1 MRQFADYLN
10 DTDPQLYHKLT
21 EGEGSRVLASI
32 FGGGG
37 AGALAGGLLGGP
49 LGATVGGYLGTKL
62 AGRYLPH
69 KGVLDAR
76 FNMKK
81 KQRKQMRTR

>member
-1 MRQFADYLN
+1 MRQFAEYLN
-10 DTDPQLYHKLT
+10 STDPELYHKVV
-21 EGEGSRVLASI
+21 EGDGARALASI

-37 AGALAGGLLGGP
+37 AGSLAGGLLGGP
-49 LGATVGGYLGTKL
+49 VGATLGGYLGTKL

-76 FNMKK
+76 SSMRKR
-81 KQRKQMRTR
+81 QRKQMRVA

>member
-1 MRQFADYLN
+1 MKQFADYLN
-10 DTDPQLYHKLT
+10 STDPELYHKLT
-21 EGEGSRVLASI
+21 ESEGGRVLASI

-37 AGALAGGLLGGP
+37 AGAMAGGLLGGP

-62 AGRYLPH
+62 AGRFLPH

-81 KQRKQMRTR
+81 QRKQMRSK